1 MDFVVEQSGRIIP
14 IEVKYMSLKKQ
25 TVKRSLRSFI
35 EKYSPKKAF
44 VINLDYQDTL
54 KIVNTE
60 VQFLPYYQLLEL
72 TRPLIEDFRFI
83 I

>member
-1 MDFVVEQSGRIIP
+1 MDFLVEQSGRIIP

-72 TRPLIEDFRFI
+72 TWPLIKK
-83 I
+83 